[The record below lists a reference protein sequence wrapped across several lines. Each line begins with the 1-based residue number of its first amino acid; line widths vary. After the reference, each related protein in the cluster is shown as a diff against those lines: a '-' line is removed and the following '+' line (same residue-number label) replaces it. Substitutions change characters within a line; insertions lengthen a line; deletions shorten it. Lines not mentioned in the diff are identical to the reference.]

1 VTPPTDLY
9 PSLSH
14 IEPMDDRLENLLRRK
29 FRAAGRQYA
38 RARDAY
44 REGRDDSDADGVA
57 DTIAS
62 LPRDDEGRARLVCR
76 RHADRRAV
84 AIDDDGHPACFEAGH
99 PDCVGCAEDVCDG
112 IVETW

>member
-1 VTPPTDLY
+1 
-9 PSLSH
+9 
-14 IEPMDDRLENLLRRK
+14 MDDRLEGLLRRK

-44 REGRDDSDADGVA
+44 REGRDDGDAESETDPV
-57 DTIAS
+57 AS

-84 AIDDDGHPACFEAGH
+84 AVDDEGRPACFEVGH
-99 PDCVGCAEDVCDG
+99 PDCEGCAEDVRDG